1 MYSLGVGSVENKLFK
16 LPKIKVLITP
26 ILLMS
31 IKCHFFQQFPRP
43 NNLGFI
49 FIDYESGHISKD
61 CQSIQGYQQGGFTTI
76 KYQCGVINK
85 QCHFMN
91 IILNLPPLILE
102 LVSLTE
108 REFEQKLRTNKVL

>member
-1 MYSLGVGSVENKLFK
+1 MTCCEDLLQEINKKYFKPISFLIHLGWVAG
-16 LPKIKVLITP
+16 
-26 ILLMS
+26 
-31 IKCHFFQQFPRP
+31 KC
-43 NNLGFI
+43 
-49 FIDYESGHISKD
+49 
-61 CQSIQGYQQGGFTTI
+61 TTI

-108 REFEQKLRTNKVL
+108 REFEQKLRTDKVL